1 MHAFDSLRV
10 MLVGIPGAKH
20 MLIFEGESTSELL
33 AQHRGPILSWV
44 VFFFS
49 RALQSTLP
57 VENLFIKSLW
67 EMCYSV
73 LSEVAHD
80 SLRSVEGATLL
91 LTMLYVEARH
101 RRGRSL
107 RRLCRTRRDAQ
118 FHSSRQVSV
127 LLDFVWRS
135 GTTRAEDQN
144 IRCMLQEHSS
154 DIAETALIR
163 LDQELGNHSVDWN
176 TIDQELYLAA
186 MMLHPFFMGDGLPPS
201 ILCHYESLERFVRAL
216 KTSVVAR
223 SIPPDIRARVA
234 QKCIFLLQGV
244 LMVFFE
250 RQSSSWIARL
260 IQDGLLEALL
270 HTNPQL
276 LVLGS
281 DAVPWEFPHVGGA
294 AQSLKLLFTHLFIG
308 RLWDLDVFHALSANI
323 NGLEID
329 NIPSFAS
336 VWLTL
341 IRAQLHKYKD
351 LRVEESKSAT
361 CSFSHVSFRLRGQW
375 SMSFQYS

>member
-20 MLIFEGESTSELL
+20 MLTFEGESTSELL

-49 RALQSTLP
+49 HALQSTLP
-57 VENLFIKSLW
+57 VENPFIKALW

-73 LSEVAHD
+73 LSEVAHN
-80 SLRSVEGATLL
+80 SLRSVEGAILL
-91 LTMLYVEARH
+91 LTVLYVEARH

-107 RRLCRTRRDAQ
+107 RRVCRTRRDAQ
-118 FHSSRQVSV
+118 FQSSRQVSV

-135 GTTRAEDQN
+135 GTKRAEDQN

-176 TIDQELYLAA
+176 PVDQELYLAA
-186 MMLHPFFMGDGLPPS
+186 MMLHPFYLGDGLPPS

-216 KTSVVAR
+216 KSSVIA
-223 SIPPDIRARVA
+223 PTDIRARVV

-250 RQSSSWIARL
+250 RQSSSWVPRL

-270 HTNPQL
+270 QTNPQL

-281 DAVPWEFPHVGGA
+281 DAAPWEFPNLGGA
-294 AQSLKLLFTHLFIG
+294 AQSVKLLFEHLFIG
-308 RLWDLDVFHALSANI
+308 RLWDLDVFHALSTTI
-323 NGLEID
+323 NGLKI
-329 NIPSFAS
+329 NYILSFAS
-336 VWLTL
+336 VWLTS

-351 LRVEESKSAT
+351 LRVEESKAAT
-361 CSFSHVSFRLRGQW
+361 CSFSHVSFGFD
-375 SMSFQYS
+375 SNGFISFRYS